1 MTTLDLLFDVVA
13 LRRGDGKDEGE
24 RGGARARE
32 ERARGEGGMAERER
46 QKGESSERGRKSRK
60 VRTEIRFLCL
70 FFSTPQK
77 LLYFT
82 AKNERSLSSGIT
94 DLRCSKKECCIG
106 VAQMHWGGTGTF
118 REGRGEIRK
127 RKSC

>member
-13 LRRGDGKDEGE
+13 LRRGDGEDEGE

-32 ERARGEGGMAERER
+32 GRARGEGGMAERER

-70 FFSTPQK
+70 FFSTPQN
-77 LLYFT
+77 LLCFT

-106 VAQMHWGGTGTF
+106 FAQMHWGGTGTF